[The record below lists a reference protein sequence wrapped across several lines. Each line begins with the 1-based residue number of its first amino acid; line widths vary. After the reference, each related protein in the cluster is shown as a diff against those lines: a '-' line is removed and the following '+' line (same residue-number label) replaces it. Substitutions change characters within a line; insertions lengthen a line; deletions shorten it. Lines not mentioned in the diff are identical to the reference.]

1 MSSTMPESATRRGLG
16 ESPADGCAGPSA
28 DASDFS
34 SFSRATNWC
43 LRERAGGA
51 KTLATDIRSLGT
63 YQRHLTLE
71 SYTRFFFFALQV
83 TTHHRHQFLPS
94 SPPAR
99 LALGVVRTH
108 VPVPPSRTTAR
119 HGGRYPGAKAFP
131 HLSKSYCMVVVA
143 YAVPTF
149 CFRTTYLG

>member
-71 SYTRFFFFALQV
+71 SYTRFFFLLCKSRRIIDINFCLL
-83 TTHHRHQFLPS
+83 HRP
-94 SPPAR
+94 
-99 LALGVVRTH
+99 LG
-108 VPVPPSRTTAR
+108 SR
-119 HGGRYPGAKAFP
+119 
-131 HLSKSYCMVVVA
+131 
-143 YAVPTF
+143 
-149 CFRTTYLG
+149 

>member
-28 DASDFS
+28 DASEFS

-43 LRERAGGA
+43 LRERREEQKRWRRASGRGRY
-51 KTLATDIRSLGT
+51 IHT

-71 SYTRFFFFALQV
+71 SYTRFFIFYFYFFFFSLQV

-99 LALGVVRTH
+99 LALGVVRDAFACPAITDH
-108 VPVPPSRTTAR
+108 RAAR
-119 HGGRYPGAKAFP
+119 RKIPRG
-131 HLSKSYCMVVVA
+131 
-143 YAVPTF
+143 
-149 CFRTTYLG
+149 